1 METTF
6 DAWFDRTITESG
18 VAIGITD
25 PAVARRLVTLL
36 EATPTSSGSRAPAQ
50 LDAA

>member
-6 DAWFDRTITESG
+6 DVWFARTLTESG
-18 VAIGITD
+18 VTIGITD

-36 EATPTSSGSRAPAQ
+36 EATPGLARSGAPAE